1 MIPPDA
7 SIPIG
12 PDLESVRHQRARP
25 ESPLP
30 AETRMGPVHL
40 DVADLDRS
48 VAFYAQAVGLE
59 VTSARREAEG
69 GARAA
74 LGVGGTELVG
84 LREVPG
90 ARPSR
95 GHSGLYHLAL
105 RVPERADLARWLA
118 HAART
123 HVALDGASD
132 HGVSEAIYLTDPDGH
147 GIEVYRD
154 RPRARWEGRVART
167 MTIESLDVQDLLA
180 AIGDPRTAPFDGLPP
195 GTDMGHVHFRVAD
208 VPAATAFYRD
218 VLGFDVTASYGGM
231 AAFLSAGGYHHH
243 VAVNAWGS
251 AGAGQP
257 SGGTAVLR
265 YATILLPD
273 ASARDAVVARLEAG
287 GTPVERTSE
296 GAFARD
302 PSGNRLL
309 LDAVS

>member
-1 MIPPDA
+1 
-7 SIPIG
+7 
-12 PDLESVRHQRARP
+12 
-25 ESPLP
+25 
-30 AETRMGPVHL
+30 MGPVHL
-40 DVADLDRS
+40 DVADLVRS
-48 VAFYAQAVGLE
+48 IAFYRDSVGLAL
-59 VTSARREAEG
+59 TSLQIEADDG
-69 GARAA
+69 PRAA
-74 LGVGGTELVG
+74 LGVDGIELVG
-84 LREVPG
+84 FREVPD
-90 ARPSR
+90 AQPSR

-118 HAART
+118 HAARF

-147 GIEVYRD
+147 GIEVYHD
-154 RPRARWEGRVART
+154 RPKAAWAGRISQT

-180 AIGDPRTAPFDGLPP
+180 EIGDPRTAPFDGLPP

-218 VLGFDVTASYGGM
+218 VLGFDVTALYGGM

-257 SGGTAVLR
+257 PPGTAALR
-265 YATILLPD
+265 YATLLLPD
-273 ASARDAVVARLEAG
+273 EAARDAAIARIEAAG
-287 GTPVERTSE
+287 AAIERTGE
-296 GAFARD
+296 GAMVRD

-309 LDAVS
+309 VAAVAASAR